1 MNAQGNGAGAPA
13 FIEPAAEV
21 RDPLRESRR
30 AYMAYIWHSVATD
43 ARAGGGIGT
52 PWAGSPQRWLD
63 FAYDQLTKEVAMS
76 SGLTIKE
83 KDDQNAV
90 HIEISGEV
98 DIYTCQELKDKLYRC
113 VDQLGKD
120 LVLDCRNLNYIDSTG
135 LGVFVAVLK
144 KVKLIDRQIT
154 IKNLKESI
162 LKLFLITKLDL
173 LFTIVHSGAH
183 GGMHSEMHSDAK

>member
-1 MNAQGNGAGAPA
+1 
-13 FIEPAAEV
+13 
-21 RDPLRESRR
+21 
-30 AYMAYIWHSVATD
+30 
-43 ARAGGGIGT
+43 
-52 PWAGSPQRWLD
+52 
-63 FAYDQLTKEVAMS
+63 MS

-83 KDDQNAV
+83 KEEEKAV
-90 HIEISGEV
+90 QIEIGGEV

-113 VDQLGKD
+113 VDQSGKD

-154 IKNLKESI
+154 IVNLKESI

-173 LFTIVHSGAH
+173 LFAIKRGDTLG
-183 GGMHSEMHSDAK
+183 DAK